1 MKNFYQLSL
10 WCIMACTLPL
20 TLSCSSDEELSPGP
34 DPDPII
40 PDNGIVS
47 LSAEGQQT
55 DVTIPNSHGR
65 QNRRPTGCSC
75 RRWEAKA
82 ARA

>member
-34 DPDPII
+34 NPDPII

-47 LSAEGQQT
+47 LSAEG
-55 DVTIPNSHGR
+55 N
-65 QNRRPTGCSC
+65 RPT
-75 RRWEAKA
+75 
-82 ARA
+82 